1 VTELATPALPADATV
16 FGAIEVDAAWERLAG
31 PPLLIASTLIGAV
44 VLRWLALRIIERMV
58 ATAATRNDARLA
70 TVPGRTGRVLADVT
84 GLAHERHLQRTRT
97 MGAILRSIVTF
108 VVFGVAT
115 LTVMATVGLPLGPL
129 LASAGVGGVALGFGA
144 QSLVKDFLSGVF
156 MIVEDQYGV
165 GDVVDTGSVTGT
177 VEDVTLRITRL
188 RDANGVVWYVRNG
201 EILRIGNKSQ
211 GWSTAL
217 VDVQVSYE
225 EDLAQVTRVITEAV
239 GDLGAAEPWSA
250 LLIEEPTVVGIE
262 SMAGGS
268 VILRV
273 SAKCIANE
281 NYAVQREIRERVKA
295 AFDQHGIV
303 GFAPAPPPP
312 PSVPPVPPSGGG
324 TVAPP

>member
-1 VTELATPALPADATV
+1 MPEFVASAPPGDAPVLGAL
-16 FGAIEVDAAWERLAG
+16 EVGAAWEKLAG

-44 VLRWLALRIIERMV
+44 VLRWLALRVIERMV
-58 ATAATRNDARLA
+58 ATAATRSDARLQR
-70 TVPGRTGRVLADVT
+70 VPGRTGRVLADVT

-225 EDLAQVTRVITEAV
+225 EDLARVTRVITEAV
-239 GDLGAAEPWSA
+239 GDLGAAEPWSV
-250 LLIEEPTVVGIE
+250 LLIEEPSVVGIE
-262 SMAGGS
+262 SMGGGS
-268 VILRV
+268 VTLRV

-295 AFDQHGIV
+295 AFDQQGIV
-303 GFAPAPPPP
+303 GFAPAPAPPP
-312 PSVPPVPPSGGG
+312 VPPVPPSGAGS
-324 TVAPP
+324 APTT